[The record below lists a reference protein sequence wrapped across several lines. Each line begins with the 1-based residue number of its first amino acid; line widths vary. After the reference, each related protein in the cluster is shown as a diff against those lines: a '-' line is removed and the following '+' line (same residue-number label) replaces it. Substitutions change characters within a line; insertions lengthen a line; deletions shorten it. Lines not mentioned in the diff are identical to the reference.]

1 MGLSIVKTD
10 DEGNVIEEINL
21 STGKSSGKYPGG
33 KDQRRPLRKGAD
45 TSGIFENKENED
57 DKDDKFEGKNKGGAV
72 TKKYGMREGGF
83 TKRGGMYK
91 KGY

>member
-10 DEGNVIEEINL
+10 DEGNVIEEINI

-45 TSGIFENKENED
+45 TSGIFESEEDKE
-57 DKDDKFEGKNKGGAV
+57 DKKGKNKGGAV